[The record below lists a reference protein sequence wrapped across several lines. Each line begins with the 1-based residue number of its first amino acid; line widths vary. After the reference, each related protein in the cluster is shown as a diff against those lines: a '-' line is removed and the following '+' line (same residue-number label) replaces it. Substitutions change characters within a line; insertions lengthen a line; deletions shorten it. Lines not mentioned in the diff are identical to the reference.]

1 MADEQQQQIDRY
13 IIRRVLGTGAMGSV
27 YAAWDP
33 KLHREV
39 ALKVVPS
46 ALAHDEKGRARFVRE
61 ARAIAAARHPNIV
74 EIYDYSGIDSK
85 HLYLVIEKLDGEDL
99 FATLHRRGIMPEAVA
114 AAVGHELCLALQVA
128 HEAGIVHRD
137 LKPENVFLN
146 ATGRVVL
153 TDFGIVKAI
162 TKSSAIEGF
171 KEPTDVIGTP
181 GFMAPELLGGRALGP
196 AIDIFALGV
205 LLYNITTKRLPYEG
219 ATPLDIFQA
228 AAEGNYEDPR
238 THNPLLSEE
247 FCACIA
253 SCLQPNPKK
262 RPRSV
267 EMVRQVLKTVLEENG
282 ISDVRDDLHDY
293 MHNSESYRQMAH
305 TRCVEHVLAQLKVA
319 SKDHDEA
326 LVERFRKRLLVLDPY
341 NEEVLEVSGVG
352 RVTPKRIKSARLR
365 FLRTLVS
372 GKVARMMG
380 SSVHKLQRVQQ
391 GMRSGVPR
399 WLQVASVG
407 VMAACMCVT
416 TYVHHRDTR
425 QMPLTIAIG
434 PPQQQPASAPIAAVP
449 TLARPPAV
457 AETAHEASN
466 SVQASNSAQASAAH
480 HVSVGSVD
488 LRTLG
493 GRATVVVD
501 GNVIGR
507 FSHKVLQLSPGQ
519 HVFEVLRRGHGCK
532 RIITVGTGDKLNV
545 RADVRR
551 RQILVN

>member
-1 MADEQQQQIDRY
+1 
-13 IIRRVLGTGAMGSV
+13 MGSV

-99 FATLHRRGIMPEAVA
+99 FATLQQRGIMPEAVA

-153 TDFGIVKAI
+153 TDFGIVKAV
-162 TKSSAIEGF
+162 TKGSAIEGF

-196 AIDIFALGV
+196 AIDIFSLGV
-205 LLYNITTKRLPYEG
+205 LLYNITTKRLPFEG

-228 AAEGNYEDPR
+228 AADGNYEDPR
-238 THNPLLSEE
+238 AHNPLLSEE

-253 SCLQPNPKK
+253 ACLQPNPKK
-262 RPRSV
+262 RPRNV
-267 EMVRQVLKTVLEENG
+267 EMVRQILKTVLEESG

-319 SKDHDEA
+319 SKDHNA
-326 LVERFRKRLLVLDPY
+326 ASVERFRRRLLVLDPY

-352 RVTPKRIKSARLR
+352 RMAPPRIQSAKLR
-365 FLRTLVS
+365 FFRTLVS
-372 GKVARMMG
+372 SKVVRMMG
-380 SSVHKLQRVQQ
+380 SGVQKLQRVQR

-399 WLQVASVG
+399 WLQGTSMGILVTC
-407 VMAACMCVT
+407 MAAA
-416 TYVHHRDTR
+416 TYVHHRDNR
-425 QMPLTIAIG
+425 QAPLTIAVAQPQAATPVAAPNLAS
-434 PPQQQPASAPIAAVP
+434 PPIVAVESA
-449 TLARPPAV
+449 R
-457 AETAHEASN
+457 EASN
-466 SVQASNSAQASAAH
+466 NAIASAQH
-480 HVSVGSVD
+480 HVSVGVVD
-488 LRTLG
+488 LRMVGG
-493 GRATVVVD
+493 GRATVTVD
-501 GNVIGR
+501 GSVVGR

-532 RIITVGTGDKLNV
+532 RIITVGTGDKLSV
-545 RADVRR
+545 RADMRH
-551 RQILVN
+551 RQITVK

>member
-74 EIYDYSGIDSK
+74 EIYDYSGVDSK

-146 ATGRVVL
+146 ASGRVVL
-153 TDFGIVKAI
+153 TDFGIVKAV
-162 TKSSAIEGF
+162 TKGSAIEGF

-205 LLYNITTKRLPYEG
+205 LLYNITTKRLPFEG

-247 FCACIA
+247 FVACIA
-253 SCLQPNPKK
+253 ACLQPNPKK
-262 RPRSV
+262 RPRSA
-267 EMVRQVLKTVLEENG
+267 EMVRQILKTVLEESG

-319 SKDHDEA
+319 AKDHDSA

-341 NEEVLEVSGVG
+341 NEEVLEVTGVD
-352 RVTPKRIKSARLR
+352 RVMPKRNKSARLR
-365 FLRTLVS
+365 FLRSLVS

-399 WLQVASVG
+399 WLQATCMG
-407 VMAACMCVT
+407 VLVACMVVT
-416 TYVHHRDTR
+416 TYVHHRDS
-425 QMPLTIAIG
+425 QQAPLTVAIG
-434 PPQQQPASAPIAAVP
+434 PPQQAAVAIAAAP
-449 TLARPPAV
+449 TLAPPPVV
-457 AETAHEASN
+457 AEPEHETANNVPAP
-466 SVQASNSAQASAAH
+466 AQH
-480 HVSVGSVD
+480 HASVGSVD
-488 LRTLG
+488 LRMAG

-501 GNVIGR
+501 GSVVGR
-507 FSHKVLQLSPGQ
+507 FSHKVLQLTPGQ

-551 RQILVN
+551 RQITVK